1 MTRKTGGGGAMR
13 IGMAVLA
20 YYGRDARVRRYA
32 EALARRGYVVDV
44 VALKEPGAPK
54 TETISGVNVIRVP
67 MGRQRRGA
75 LYYLFEYGFFTLAA
89 AWHLSRQHYAVV
101 HIHNMP
107 DLLVFAALVP
117 KLRRA
122 AIVLDIHDLMPE
134 VYQSKFEAGPN
145 HRLVKAMRLEER
157 MSFRFS
163 HAIIYSAQTFRD
175 IAAGRGAGIGK
186 RGAVFINTAD
196 TALFD
201 RKDHPWRG
209 GGSEGVFR
217 VLYLGTISYRHG
229 VDQAVA
235 AVARV
240 RDGIS
245 NIVFDIYPRFAEGEG
260 EPLRVLKAQVA
271 DLGLGDV
278 VRFYDPVPLDDVPA
292 ILASAD
298 VGVFTPHVDA
308 HIDIALS
315 LKVPEMAA
323 MSVPIVATRTAVMDT
338 YFGDEGI
345 LFFDD
350 GDIDACAE
358 AIEWVHRNP
367 VEARELT
374 AKADGFLEQYSWDR
388 EQQRYADF
396 LVDLAE
402 SRRRA

>member
-1 MTRKTGGGGAMR
+1 MTRKIGSGGAMR

-44 VALKEPGAPK
+44 VALREPGSAK
-54 TETISGVNVIRVP
+54 TETIAGVNVIKVP

-75 LYYLFEYGFFTLAA
+75 LYYLFESGFFTLAA
-89 AWHLSRQHYAVV
+89 AWHLARRRYDVV

-122 AIVLDIHDLMPE
+122 AVVLDIHDLMPE
-134 VYQSKFEAGPN
+134 VYQSKYEAGPD
-145 HRLVKAMRLEER
+145 HGLVSAMRLEER
-157 MSFRFS
+157 ISFRFP

-175 IAAGRGAGIGK
+175 IAASRRSGVGK
-186 RGAVFINTAD
+186 KGAVFINTAD

-201 RKDHPWRG
+201 RNLHPWRG
-209 GGSEGVFR
+209 GGPEGVFR
-217 VLYLGTISYRHG
+217 VLYLGTVSHRHG

-235 AVARV
+235 AVAGV
-240 RDGIS
+240 RSRIP
-245 NIVFDIYPRFAEGEG
+245 NIVFDIYPRFAAGEG
-260 EPLRVLKAQVA
+260 EPLRRLQEQVA
-271 DLGLGDV
+271 ELGLDDV
-278 VRFYDPVPLDDVPA
+278 VRFLDPVPLDDVPA
-292 ILASAD
+292 ILAGAD

-323 MSVPIVATRTAVMDT
+323 MAVPIVATRTAVMDT

-350 GDIDACAE
+350 GDIDACVEAIAWVHDNPAE
-358 AIEWVHRNP
+358 AR
-367 VEARELT
+367 
-374 AKADGFLEQYSWDR
+374 
-388 EQQRYADF
+388 
-396 LVDLAE
+396 
-402 SRRRA
+402 